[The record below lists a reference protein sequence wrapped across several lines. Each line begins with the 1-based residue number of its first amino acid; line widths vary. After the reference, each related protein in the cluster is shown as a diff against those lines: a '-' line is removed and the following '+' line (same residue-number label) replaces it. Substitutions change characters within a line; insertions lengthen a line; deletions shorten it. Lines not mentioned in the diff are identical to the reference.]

1 MGRWSRLLAA
11 RFLTWLAVPDESTW
25 LEVGC
30 GTGALTSGILTQ
42 AQPHSIVAC
51 DRSPAFVTHARATL
65 ADPRVRFVEA
75 DALHLPP
82 RPEGYGAVV
91 SGLMLNFLAEPLA
104 GVRAMAAAAA
114 MRGLVGSYVWDYA
127 AGMEFLRHFWDAA
140 IHLDPDAAAADEG
153 QRFPLCHAEALAGL
167 WADAGLREVRTTALE
182 VPTAFRSFEDY
193 WAPLEG
199 GQGPAPT
206 YLLSLPGE
214 RRRALENLLRSRLP
228 FGPDGTVVLH
238 ARAWAV
244 AGIRAG

>member
-11 RFLTWLAVPDESTW
+11 RFLTGLAVPRDSAW

-30 GTGALTSGILTQ
+30 GTGALTSCLLAQ

-65 ADPRVRFVEA
+65 TDPRVTVVQA
-75 DALHLPP
+75 DALHLPQ
-82 RPEGYGAVV
+82 RPGGYGAVV
-91 SGLMLNFLAEPLA
+91 SGLVLNFLAEPLA
-104 GVRAMAAAAA
+104 GIRAMAAATTIPGVVAA
-114 MRGLVGSYVWDYA
+114 YVWDYA
-127 AGMEFLRHFWDAA
+127 AGMEFLRYFWDAA

-153 QRFPLCHAEALAGL
+153 PRFPLCRPEALARL
-167 WADAGLREVRTTALE
+167 WTDAGLRDVRTTALE
-182 VPTAFRSFEDY
+182 IPTVFGSFEDY

-214 RRRALENLLRSRLP
+214 RRRALQNLLHSRLP
-228 FGPDGTVVLH
+228 FGSDGTLALQ

-244 AGIRAG
+244 AGTRPA